1 MKKILIIEDDPQI
14 AKILSLNLKYA
25 GYATQ
30 FAHTFKDGMKD
41 LKEEQFD
48 LVLLDIGL
56 PDGDGL
62 DLCQRL
68 RQSGDD
74 IPILFISAKT
84 DEATVVQAISQGAD
98 DYLRKPFGIE
108 ELKARMNKILKKF
121 TPPLTP
127 LQFGELTIDPA
138 KRIMKAMDRSVSL
151 GSKEL
156 GIMILLAKKAGE
168 IVSRETILE
177 ALYLNVD
184 LYDRTV
190 DSHMSHLRKKLK
202 ELADNKLQ
210 INSVYGQGYRLVWMI

>member
-14 AKILSLNLKYA
+14 AKILSINLKYA
-25 GYATQ
+25 GFAVQ
-30 FAHTFKDGMKD
+30 FAPSFKEGMSEIKR
-41 LKEEQFD
+41 EQYD

-68 RQSGDD
+68 RESGDD
-74 IPILFISAKT
+74 VPILFISARS
-84 DEATVVQAISQGAD
+84 DEATVVKAISQGAD
-98 DYLRKPFGIE
+98 DYLKKPFGLE

-121 TPPLTP
+121 TPSLTSI
-127 LQFGELTIDPA
+127 QFGELTIDPA
-138 KRIMKAMDRSVSL
+138 NRMMKTMDRFVSL

-156 GIMILLAKKAGE
+156 GIMILLAKRSGE
-168 IVSRETILE
+168 IVSRENILE
-177 ALYLNVD
+177 ALYQNVD

-190 DSHMSHLRKKLK
+190 DSHMSHLRRKLR

-210 INSVYGQGYRLVWMI
+210 INSVYGLGYRLVWII